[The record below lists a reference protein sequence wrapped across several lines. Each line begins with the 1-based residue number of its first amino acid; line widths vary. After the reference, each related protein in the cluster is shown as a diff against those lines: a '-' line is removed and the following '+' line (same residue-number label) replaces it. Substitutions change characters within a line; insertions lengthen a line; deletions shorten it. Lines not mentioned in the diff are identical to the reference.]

1 MNRKVQYV
9 RFNELV
15 PCRTAFVDTHNP
27 GTEGKENF
35 TIIGGGVSE
44 NPDQYVHI
52 QETPGFNIGGAGQPS
67 GCTNSLHSHRTAE
80 VFIIHTGSWRFFWGL
95 KGDDGDVVLDPGDLI
110 SLPTH
115 MFRGF
120 ENVTPISATN
130 ENGYGFMFSVL
141 GGDDSGG
148 GVVWAPEVLEEAR
161 DHGLTLLQSGQLANS
176 LDGEEIS
183 TEILPLTP
191 INEAELSFYSR
202 NTITDASKVVAP
214 RPNDSIYCETE
225 LIGRSSNAV
234 IGERPGFD
242 VRRVQWGH
250 GEDIPWCVPNLD
262 TVLISNAGSV
272 VLSNGETLG
281 SGDVALIQAGE
292 EEIDIKPLSGEVS
305 ELFIVTAT
313 DDPAGET
320 RLLDE
325 DNV

>member
-234 IGERPGFD
+234 IGERPGFE

-320 RLLDE
+320 CFLDE

>member
-202 NTITDASKVVAP
+202 NTITDASKVVAS

>member
-1 MNRKVQYV
+1 
-9 RFNELV
+9 
-15 PCRTAFVDTHNP
+15 
-27 GTEGKENF
+27 
-35 TIIGGGVSE
+35 
-44 NPDQYVHI
+44 
-52 QETPGFNIGGAGQPS
+52 
-67 GCTNSLHSHRTAE
+67 

-183 TEILPLTP
+183 TEILPVTP

-202 NTITDASKVVAP
+202 NTIADASKVVAP

-234 IGERPGFD
+234 IGERPGFE
-242 VRRVQWGH
+242 VRRVEWGH

-272 VLSNGETLG
+272 VLSNGESLG

-320 RLLDE
+320 RFLDE
-325 DNV
+325 DNE

>member
-44 NPDQYVHI
+44 NSDQYVHI

-183 TEILPLTP
+183 TEILPVTP

-202 NTITDASKVVAP
+202 NTIADASKVVAP

-234 IGERPGFD
+234 IGERPGFE
-242 VRRVQWGH
+242 VRRVEWGH

-272 VLSNGETLG
+272 VLSNGESLG

-320 RLLDE
+320 RFLDE
-325 DNV
+325 DNE

>member
-202 NTITDASKVVAP
+202 NTIADASKVVAP

-234 IGERPGFD
+234 IGERPGFE

-250 GEDIPWCVPNLD
+250 GDGTPWCIPNLD

-320 RLLDE
+320 RFLDE

>member
-320 RLLDE
+320 CFLDE

>member
-1 MNRKVQYV
+1 MNRKVQHV

-27 GTEGKENF
+27 GAEGKENF

-44 NPDQYVHI
+44 NSDQYVHI

-202 NTITDASKVVAP
+202 NTITDASKVVAS

-320 RLLDE
+320 RFLDE
-325 DNV
+325 DTR

>member
-202 NTITDASKVVAP
+202 NTIADASKVVAP

-234 IGERPGFD
+234 IGERPGFE

-320 RLLDE
+320 RFLDE

>member
-234 IGERPGFD
+234 IGERPGFE

>member
-1 MNRKVQYV
+1 MKRKVQYV
-9 RFNELV
+9 RYSELV

-202 NTITDASKVVAP
+202 NTITDASKVVAS

-242 VRRVQWGH
+242 VRRVEWGH

>member
-1 MNRKVQYV
+1 MKRKVQYV
-9 RFNELV
+9 RYSELV

-44 NPDQYVHI
+44 NSDQYVHI

-202 NTITDASKVVAP
+202 NTITDASKVVAS

-242 VRRVQWGH
+242 VRRVEWGH

>member
-44 NPDQYVHI
+44 NSDQYVHI

-202 NTITDASKVVAP
+202 NTITDASKVVAS

-292 EEIDIKPLSGEVS
+292 EAIDIKPLSGKVS
-305 ELFIVTAT
+305 ELFVVTAT

>member
-1 MNRKVQYV
+1 MKRKVQYV
-9 RFNELV
+9 RYSELV

-202 NTITDASKVVAP
+202 NTITDASKVVAS

-292 EEIDIKPLSGEVS
+292 EEIHIKPLSGEVS

>member
-44 NPDQYVHI
+44 NSDQYVHI

-67 GCTNSLHSHRTAE
+67 GCTNSPHSHRTAE

-183 TEILPLTP
+183 TEILPVTP

-202 NTITDASKVVAP
+202 NTIADASKVVAP

-234 IGERPGFD
+234 IGERPGFE
-242 VRRVQWGH
+242 VRRVEWGH
-250 GEDIPWCVPNLD
+250 GEDIPWCVPHLD

-272 VLSNGETLG
+272 VLSNGESLG

-320 RLLDE
+320 RFLDE
-325 DNV
+325 DNE

>member
-1 MNRKVQYV
+1 MKRKVQYV
-9 RFNELV
+9 RYSELV

-95 KGDDGDVVLDPGDLI
+95 KGDDGDVVLDPGDLS

-202 NTITDASKVVAP
+202 NTITDASKVVAS

-242 VRRVQWGH
+242 VRRVEWGH

>member
-1 MNRKVQYV
+1 MKRKVQYV
-9 RFNELV
+9 RYSELV

-202 NTITDASKVVAP
+202 NTITDASKVVAS

-292 EEIDIKPLSGEVS
+292 EEIHIKPLSGEVS
-305 ELFIVTAT
+305 ELFIVVAT
-313 DDPAGET
+313 NDPAGET
-320 RLLDE
+320 RRLDGGAG
-325 DNV
+325 

>member
-1 MNRKVQYV
+1 MKRKVQYV
-9 RFNELV
+9 RYSELV

-214 RPNDSIYCETE
+214 RPNDAIYCETE

>member
-1 MNRKVQYV
+1 M
-9 RFNELV
+9 
-15 PCRTAFVDTHNP
+15 
-27 GTEGKENF
+27 
-35 TIIGGGVSE
+35 
-44 NPDQYVHI
+44 
-52 QETPGFNIGGAGQPS
+52 
-67 GCTNSLHSHRTAE
+67 
-80 VFIIHTGSWRFFWGL
+80 FWGL
-95 KGDDGDVVLDPGDLI
+95 EGDDGEAVLNPGDLI

-202 NTITDASKVVAP
+202 NTITDASKVVAT

-234 IGERPGFD
+234 IGERPGFE

-250 GEDIPWCVPNLD
+250 GEDIPWCVPNMD
-262 TVLISNAGSV
+262 VVLISNAGSV
-272 VLSNGETLG
+272 VLSNGKTLG
-281 SGDVALIQAGE
+281 SGDVAYIQAGE
-292 EEIDIKPLSGEVS
+292 EEIGVKPLSEDVS

-320 RLLDE
+320 RFLDE
-325 DNV
+325 DTR

>member
-1 MNRKVQYV
+1 MKRKVQYV
-9 RFNELV
+9 RYSELV

-202 NTITDASKVVAP
+202 NTITDASKVVAS

-234 IGERPGFD
+234 IGERPGFE

-292 EEIDIKPLSGEVS
+292 EEIDIKPLFGEVS

>member
-1 MNRKVQYV
+1 MKRKVQYV
-9 RFNELV
+9 RYSELV

-202 NTITDASKVVAP
+202 NTITDASKVVAS

-234 IGERPGFD
+234 IGERPGFE

-250 GEDIPWCVPNLD
+250 GEDIPWCVPNMD

>member
-44 NPDQYVHI
+44 NSDQYVHI

-234 IGERPGFD
+234 IGERPGFE
-242 VRRVQWGH
+242 VRRVEWGH

-272 VLSNGETLG
+272 VLSNGESLG

-320 RLLDE
+320 RFLDE
-325 DNV
+325 DNE

>member
-44 NPDQYVHI
+44 NSDQYVHI

-183 TEILPLTP
+183 TEILPVTP

-202 NTITDASKVVAP
+202 NTIADASKVVAP

-234 IGERPGFD
+234 IGERPGFE
-242 VRRVQWGH
+242 VRRVEWGH

-320 RLLDE
+320 RFLDE
-325 DNV
+325 DNE

>member
-202 NTITDASKVVAP
+202 NTITDASKVVAS
-214 RPNDSIYCETE
+214 RPNDAIYCETE

>member
-9 RFNELV
+9 RFNDLV
-15 PCRTAFVDTHNP
+15 PCRPAFVDTHNP

-234 IGERPGFD
+234 IGERPGFE
-242 VRRVQWGH
+242 VRRVQWGN
-250 GEDIPWCVPNLD
+250 GEDIPWRVANLD
-262 TVLISNAGSV
+262 TVLISNTGSV
-272 VLSNGETLG
+272 VLSGGEALG
-281 SGDVALIQAGE
+281 PGDVALIQAGE
-292 EEIDIKPLSGEVS
+292 EEIDVKPLPGGAS
-305 ELFIVTAT
+305 ELFTVIGT

-320 RLLDE
+320 RLLDGGAK
-325 DNV
+325 